1 MRFSARK
8 VISSVLVAAL
18 TVSMSVVGTGCS
30 NNNKNGGVSKNA
42 ASNGGTAASSQ
53 LPKGKTL
60 RVWTY
65 MEAEAPTL
73 KEYAEKWAKKTGN
86 TVNLIYQKSSMQQF
100 AQAARSSSGPDV
112 IYGIPNDNVA
122 TFATANLVK
131 DVPSDIISENDY
143 TPASVKACKM
153 NGKLSSVPIAIE
165 SIALFYNT
173 DKVKNAPTTFDS
185 LISDAKNNG
194 FMFDIS
200 NFYYAYGFMRANGG
214 YVFKDNN
221 GQYDIKDIGLENDGA
236 KKGYSFLNDFVNKY
250 HFMPADITGD
260 VAKSNFQSGKIAYYI
275 GGPWDVESFKSAKTH
290 FKIAPL
296 PTWNGNHLKTAVG
309 TQVAFVNASTKNES
323 LAWDFIKYMGDE
335 CALPLYKVGSR
346 IPAKL
351 AMQQKPEI
359 KNDPNTEAFI
369 EQASYGEP
377 MPTIPEISQV
387 WAPAQNNLKLVFTNK
402 INVDKAASNIVAQLK
417 QGITT
422 MDAGK

>member
-1 MRFSARK
+1 MMFSARK
-8 VISSVLVAAL
+8 MISSVLVAAL

-30 NNNKNGGVSKNA
+30 NKNSGTGNNA
-42 ASNGGTAASSQ
+42 ASNGSTAASSQ
-53 LPKGKTL
+53 LPKGRTL
-60 RVWTY
+60 HVWTY
-65 MEAEAPTL
+65 METEAPTL
-73 KEYAEKWAKKTGN
+73 KEYADKWAKKTGN
-86 TVNLIYQKSSMQQF
+86 NVSLIYQKSSMQQF
-100 AQAARSSSGPDV
+100 AQAAHSSSGPDV
-112 IYGIPNDNVA
+112 VYGIPNDNVA
-122 TFATANLVK
+122 TFATADLVK
-131 DVPSDIISENDY
+131 EVPSGIINEGDY
-143 TPASVKACKM
+143 TPASVKACKV
-153 NGKLSSVPIAIE
+153 NGKLYSIPIAIE

-173 DKVKNAPTTFDS
+173 DKVKDAPATFDG
-185 LISDAKNNG
+185 LISNAKNSG

-200 NFYYAYGFMRANGG
+200 NFYYAYGFVRANGG
-214 YVFKDNN
+214 YVFKENN
-221 GQYDIKDIGLENDGA
+221 GQYDVKDIGLGNDGA
-236 KKGYSFLNDFVNKY
+236 KKGYSLLNDFVNKY

-275 GGPWDVESFKSAKTH
+275 GGPWDVESFKSAGTH
-290 FKIAPL
+290 FKIASL
-296 PTWNGNHLKTAVG
+296 PTWNGNHLKTVVG

-351 AMQQKPEI
+351 TMQQKPEI

-387 WAPAQNNLKLVFTNK
+387 WAPAQNSLKLVFTNK
-402 INVDKAASNIVAQLK
+402 INVDKAASNIVTQLK